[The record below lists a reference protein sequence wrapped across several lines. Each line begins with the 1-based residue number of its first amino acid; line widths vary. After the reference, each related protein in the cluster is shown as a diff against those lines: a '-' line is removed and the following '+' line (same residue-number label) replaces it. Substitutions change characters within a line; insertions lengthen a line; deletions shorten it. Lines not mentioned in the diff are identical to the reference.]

1 MAETSRHDAWQAGE
15 SYDVYMG
22 RWSRRVA
29 PLFLARIGAD
39 PGLDWLDVGCGTGA
53 LSSAILALCDPLEVV
68 GVDQSEAHVAWTA
81 AHVDDGRARGGVADA
96 AHLPSVTVDVTVSGL
111 VLNFLPDAG
120 AALGAMCER
129 APAGVVAAYVWD
141 YADRMDLMRH
151 FWNVAVTLDPAADF
165 DETVRFPICHPD
177 RLRALWED
185 GGLTEVAVGAID
197 VPTVFRDFD
206 DYWAPFLGGQGV
218 APAYVM
224 SLDEQRRQ
232 ELRERLRASVPV
244 VGDGTVRLM
253 ARALAVRGRTG

>member
-1 MAETSRHDAWQAGE
+1 M
-15 SYDVYMG
+15 
-22 RWSRRVA
+22 
-29 PLFLARIGAD
+29 
-39 PGLDWLDVGCGTGA
+39 
-53 LSSAILALCDPLEVV
+53 
-68 GVDQSEAHVAWTA
+68 GVDQSEAHVAWA
-81 AHVDDGRARGGVADA
+81 AANVDDNRARFVVADA
-96 AHLPSVTVDVTVSGL
+96 AHLPAVAVDVVVSGL

-224 SLDEQRRQ
+224 SLDDQRRQ

-244 VGDGTVRLM
+244 AGDGTVRLM
-253 ARALAVRGRTG
+253 ARALAVRGCTGSARGRRRRASSRGWFHSETARPRWVAGSRCALVARDRGRVSGGHLLLCLDR

>member
-1 MAETSRHDAWQAGE
+1 MWADGDAYE
-15 SYDVYMG
+15 LYIG
-22 RWSRRVA
+22 RWSRLVA
-29 PLFLARIGAD
+29 RDFLRWLS
-39 PGLDWLDVGCGTGA
+39 PGPRLRWLDVGCGTGA
-53 LSSAILALCDPLEVV
+53 LSSAILALCDPREVV
-68 GVDQSEAHVAWTA
+68 GVDKSEAHVAWTA
-81 AHVDDGRARGGVADA
+81 AHVDDGRARFVVADA
-96 AHLPSVTVDVTVSGL
+96 AHLPSVTVDVVVSGL

-129 APAGVVAAYVWD
+129 APAGTVAAYVWD

-244 VGDGTVRLM
+244 AEDGTVRLM
-253 ARALAVRGRTG
+253 ARALAVLGRTG